1 MLYRHPLH
9 SPTNAPRARDRQ
21 HGGMSISDILRRL
34 ANLIRLGT
42 IAAVDHEAER
52 CTVKTGGLTV
62 PGRPWLALR
71 AGASSDW
78 DPPTVGEQC
87 ILLSPSGEPAQGI
100 VLIGLY
106 SQQRPAPSNSANL
119 RRRKYPDGAVID
131 YDHATHTLT
140 ATLPEG
146 GRAKLVA
153 TGGLHVIGPI
163 THEGDYTQ
171 TGNQHVTG
179 TVNVTEDVIAAGIS
193 LVNHVHGGVQ
203 GGPSNTGAPQ

>member
-1 MLYRHPLH
+1 MNITDL
-9 SPTNAPRARDRQ
+9 
-21 HGGMSISDILRRL
+21 LRRL
-34 ANLIRLGT
+34 DNLIRLGT
-42 IAAVDHEAER
+42 IAAVDHQAAR
-52 CTVKTGGLTV
+52 CTVSSGGLRI
-62 PGRPWLALR
+62 PNLPWLALR
-71 AGASSDW
+71 AAGSSDW

-100 VLIGLY
+100 ALIGLY

-140 ATLPEG
+140 ATLLSG
-146 GRAKLVA
+146 GKAKLVA
-153 TGGLHVIGPI
+153 PGGVSILGDVDITGL
-163 THEGDYTQ
+163 
-171 TGNQHVTG
+171 VT
-179 TVNVTEDVIAAGIS
+179 VSEDVVAAGIS

>member
-1 MLYRHPLH
+1 MNITDH
-9 SPTNAPRARDRQ
+9 
-21 HGGMSISDILRRL
+21 LRRL
-34 ANLIRLGT
+34 DNLIRLGT
-42 IAAVDHEAER
+42 IAAVDHQAAR
-52 CTVKTGGLTV
+52 CTVTTGGLTV
-62 PGRPWLALR
+62 PNLPWLALR

-100 VLIGLY
+100 ALIGLY
-106 SQQRPAPSNSANL
+106 SQQRPAPSNSATL

-140 ATLPEG
+140 ATLPG
-146 GRAKLVA
+146 GGKAKLVA
-153 TGGLHVIGPI
+153 PGGVSILGDVDITGLI
-163 THEGDYTQ
+163 T
-171 TGNQHVTG
+171 VSK
-179 TVNVTEDVIAAGIS
+179 DVIAAGIS

>member
-1 MLYRHPLH
+1 
-9 SPTNAPRARDRQ
+9 
-21 HGGMSISDILRRL
+21 MSISDILRRL

-87 ILLSPSGEPAQGI
+87 ILLSPSGETAQGI
-100 VLIGLY
+100 ALIGLY
-106 SQQRPAPSNSANL
+106 SRQRPAPSNSANL
-119 RRRKYPDGAVID
+119 RRRTYPDGAVID
-131 YDHATHTLT
+131 YDHASHTLT
-140 ATLPEG
+140 ATLPDG
-146 GRAKLVA
+146 GKAKLVA
-153 TGGLHVIGPI
+153 PGGVSILGDVDITGL
-163 THEGDYTQ
+163 
-171 TGNQHVTG
+171 VT
-179 TVNVTEDVIAAGIS
+179 VSEDVIAAEIS